1 MRRSIVNKNKKEFV
15 TVHNHTKNGWVKE
28 KKVEKATTVLNQ
40 TTYVL
45 FDYQENWEN
54 WEKKK
59 KISIASTIS
68 FSTTPK
74 NQT

>member
-45 FDYQENWEN
+45 FDYQEN
-54 WEKKK
+54 
-59 KISIASTIS
+59 
-68 FSTTPK
+68 
-74 NQT
+74 